1 MNDTTKQKLMNQ
13 LCVLKADLYLEPEAK
28 EMFVN
33 VLISIDFKNCETDL
47 EMLQLFF
54 KRIYAGIAELK
65 KRNTELR
72 EEVKL
77 LKEQVENLKQ
87 SPQENLSTKEN

>member
-1 MNDTTKQKLMNQ
+1 MLKQRLMNQ
-13 LCVLKADLYLEPEAK
+13 LCVLKPELYLDDDAK

-33 VLISIDFKNCETDL
+33 VLIVIDFKTCDTDL

-54 KRIYAGIAELK
+54 KRVYAGIVELK

-77 LKEQVENLKQ
+77 LKERLEKYEPNPSENQ
-87 SPQENLSTKEN
+87 TE